1 MKKIFISVA
10 LLSGLMMFSSCEDM
24 LDVEQKATS
33 STENFYKTDADAKSA
48 VTAMYATYAE
58 EISGNEGIWN
68 ADIMGLNYASDDV
81 FPAGGDIADH

>member
-33 STENFYKTDADAKSA
+33 STSNFYKTDADANSA
-48 VTAMYATYAE
+48 VTAMYATFTS
-58 EISGNEGIWN
+58 EIGGNEGI
-68 ADIMGLNYASDDV
+68 
-81 FPAGGDIADH
+81 